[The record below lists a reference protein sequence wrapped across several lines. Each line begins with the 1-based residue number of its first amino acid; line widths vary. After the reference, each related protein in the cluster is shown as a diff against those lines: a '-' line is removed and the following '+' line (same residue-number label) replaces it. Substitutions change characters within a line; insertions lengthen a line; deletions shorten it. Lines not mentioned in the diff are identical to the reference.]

1 MSAAGD
7 KIKEKLKQQ
16 GKEIKDKTPIKKSK
30 LTKKDIEDLTLQM
43 LKDFGYVIEG

>member
-16 GKEIKDKTPIKKSK
+16 GKEIKDKTPIKK
-30 LTKKDIEDLTLQM
+30 
-43 LKDFGYVIEG
+43 VN

>member
-16 GKEIKDKTPIKKSK
+16 GKE
-30 LTKKDIEDLTLQM
+30 DLTLQM